1 MVKKQFDLVENYIYI
16 YQLDK
21 YCIIPTY
28 PEQLIDTLGST
39 FAQTNALARTSP
51 IYSYSYSGPRTV
63 QITLQLHRDM
73 LNGVNRSNTDF
84 ADNAVS
90 LGDDYVDTLIRYLQA
105 MALPSYKAQE
115 VSSKTVNPPLVA
127 IRFGNTLFVKG
138 IISGEVQVTWSGP
151 LTRDNKYQEAGIT
164 FRILE
169 VDPQDAESIATWGS
183 FRGLE
188 AALTRGLHRKTQ

>member
-1 MVKKQFDLVENYIYI
+1 MAKKQFDLIQNYVYI

-28 PEQLIDTLGST
+28 PEQLTDSLGST
-39 FAQTNALARTSP
+39 FAQTNALSRTSP

-73 LNGVNRSNTDF
+73 LNDVNRTNLDF
-84 ADNAVS
+84 SDSVIS
-90 LGDDYVDTLIRYLQA
+90 LGDDYVDTLIKYLQA
-105 MALPSYKAQE
+105 MALPAYKAQE

-127 IRFGNTLFVKG
+127 VRFGNTLFVKG
-138 IISGEVQVTWSGP
+138 IVSGDVQVTWSGG

-169 VDPQDAESIATWGS
+169 TDPQDADTLAKWGS

-188 AALTRGLHRKTQ
+188 TALTKGLHRRS

>member
-1 MVKKQFDLVENYIYI
+1 MARKQFDLIQNYIYI

-28 PEQLIDTLGST
+28 PDQLTDTLGST
-39 FAQTNALARTSP
+39 FAQTNALSRTSP

-73 LNGVNRSNTDF
+73 LNDVNRTNLDF
-84 ADNAVS
+84 SDSVIS
-90 LGDDYVDTLIRYLQA
+90 LDDDYVDTLIKYLQA

-127 IRFGNTLFVKG
+127 VRFGNTLFVKG
-138 IISGEVQVTWSGP
+138 IVSGDVQVTWSGG
-151 LTRDNKYQEAGIT
+151 LTRDNKYQEANIT
-164 FRILE
+164 FRVLE
-169 VDPQDAESIATWGS
+169 TDPQDADTIAKWGS

-188 AALTRGLHRKTQ
+188 TALTKGLHRRS

>member
-1 MVKKQFDLVENYIYI
+1 MATKQFDLIQNYIYI

-21 YCIIPTY
+21 YCIIPSY
-28 PEQLIDTLGST
+28 PEQLTDTLGST
-39 FAQTNALARTSP
+39 FAQTNALARTAP

-73 LNGVNRSNTDF
+73 LNDVNRTNLDF
-84 ADNAVS
+84 SDKVIALD
-90 LGDDYVDTLIRYLQA
+90 DDYVDTLIKYLQA

-138 IISGEVQVTWSGP
+138 IVSGDVQVTWSGG
-151 LTRDNKYQEAGIT
+151 LTRNNKYQEANVT
-164 FRILE
+164 FRVLE
-169 VDPQDAESIATWGS
+169 TDPQDADSIAKWGS

-188 AALTRGLHRKTQ
+188 TALTKGLHRKA

>member
-1 MVKKQFDLVENYIYI
+1 MATKQFDLIQNYIYI

-21 YCIIPTY
+21 YCIIPSY
-28 PEQLIDTLGST
+28 PEQLTDTLGST
-39 FAQTNALARTSP
+39 FAQTNALARTAP

-73 LNGVNRSNTDF
+73 LNDVNRTNLDF
-84 ADNAVS
+84 SDKVIALD
-90 LGDDYVDTLIRYLQA
+90 DDYVDTLIKYLQA

-138 IISGEVQVTWSGP
+138 IVSGDVQVTWSGG
-151 LTRDNKYQEAGIT
+151 LTRNNKYQEANIT
-164 FRILE
+164 FRVLE
-169 VDPQDAESIATWGS
+169 TDPQDADSMAKWGS

-188 AALTRGLHRKTQ
+188 TALTKGLHRKA

>member
-1 MVKKQFDLVENYIYI
+1 MARKQFDLIQNYIYI

-28 PEQLIDTLGST
+28 PDQLTDTLGST
-39 FAQTNALARTSP
+39 FAQTNALSRTSP

-73 LNGVNRSNTDF
+73 LNDVNRTNLNFSDS
-84 ADNAVS
+84 VIS
-90 LGDDYVDTLIRYLQA
+90 LDDDYVDTLIKYLQA

-127 IRFGNTLFVKG
+127 VRFGNTLFVKG
-138 IISGEVQVTWSGP
+138 IVSGDVQVTWSGG
-151 LTRDNKYQEAGIT
+151 LTRDNKYQEANIT

-169 VDPQDAESIATWGS
+169 TDPQDADTIAKWGS
-183 FRGLE
+183 FRGRE
-188 AALTRGLHRKTQ
+188 TALTKGLHRRS

>member
-1 MVKKQFDLVENYIYI
+1 MARKQFDLIQNYIYI

-28 PEQLIDTLGST
+28 PDQLTDTLGST
-39 FAQTNALARTSP
+39 FAQTNALSRTSP

-73 LNGVNRSNTDF
+73 LNDVNRTNLDF
-84 ADNAVS
+84 SDSVIS
-90 LGDDYVDTLIRYLQA
+90 LDDDYVDTLIKYLQA

-138 IISGEVQVTWSGP
+138 IVSGDVQVTWSGG
-151 LTRDNKYQEAGIT
+151 LTRDNKYQEANIT
-164 FRILE
+164 FRVLE
-169 VDPQDAESIATWGS
+169 TDPQDADTIAKWGS

-188 AALTRGLHRKTQ
+188 TALTKGLHRRS

>member
-1 MVKKQFDLVENYIYI
+1 MARKQFDLIQNYIYI

-28 PEQLIDTLGST
+28 PDQLTDTLGST
-39 FAQTNALARTSP
+39 FAQTNALSRTSP

-73 LNGVNRSNTDF
+73 LNDVNRTNLNFSDS
-84 ADNAVS
+84 VIS
-90 LGDDYVDTLIRYLQA
+90 LDDDYVDTLIKYLQA

-127 IRFGNTLFVKG
+127 VRFGNTLFVKG
-138 IISGEVQVTWSGP
+138 IVSGDVQVTWSGG
-151 LTRDNKYQEAGIT
+151 LTRDNKYQEANIT
-164 FRILE
+164 FRVLE
-169 VDPQDAESIATWGS
+169 TDPQDADTIAKWGS

-188 AALTRGLHRKTQ
+188 TALTKGLHRRS

>member
-1 MVKKQFDLVENYIYI
+1 MATKQFDLIQNYIYI

-21 YCIIPTY
+21 YCIIPSY
-28 PEQLIDTLGST
+28 PEQLTDTLGST
-39 FAQTNALARTSP
+39 FAQTNALARTAP

-73 LNGVNRSNTDF
+73 LNDVNRTNLDF
-84 ADNAVS
+84 SDKVIALD
-90 LGDDYVDTLIRYLQA
+90 DDYVDTLIKYLQA

-138 IISGEVQVTWSGP
+138 IISGDVQVTWSGG
-151 LTRDNKYQEAGIT
+151 LTRNNKYQEANVT
-164 FRILE
+164 FRVLE
-169 VDPQDAESIATWGS
+169 TDPQDADSIAKWGS

-188 AALTRGLHRKTQ
+188 TALTKGLHRKA

>member
-1 MVKKQFDLVENYIYI
+1 MARKQFDLIQNYIYI

-28 PEQLIDTLGST
+28 PDQLTDTLGST
-39 FAQTNALARTSP
+39 FAQTNALSRTSP

-73 LNGVNRSNTDF
+73 LNDVNRTNLNFPDS
-84 ADNAVS
+84 VIS
-90 LGDDYVDTLIRYLQA
+90 LDDDYVDTLIEYLQA

-127 IRFGNTLFVKG
+127 VRFGNTLFVKG
-138 IISGEVQVTWSGP
+138 IVSGDVQVTWSGG
-151 LTRDNKYQEAGIT
+151 LTRDNKYQEANIT

-169 VDPQDAESIATWGS
+169 TDPQDADTIAKWGS

-188 AALTRGLHRKTQ
+188 TALTKGLHRRS

>member
-1 MVKKQFDLVENYIYI
+1 MAKKEFDLIQNYIYI

-28 PEQLIDTLGST
+28 PEQLTDTLGST
-39 FAQTNALARTSP
+39 FAQTNALSRTSP

-63 QITLQLHRDM
+63 QITLQLHRDL
-73 LNGVNRSNTDF
+73 LNDVNRTNLDF
-84 ADNAVS
+84 SDRVTS
-90 LGDDYVDTLIRYLQA
+90 LDDDYVDTLIKYLQA

-138 IISGEVQVTWSGP
+138 IVSGDVQVTWSGG
-151 LTRDNKYQEAGIT
+151 LSRGNKYQEANIT

-169 VDPQDAESIATWGS
+169 TDPQDADTIAKWGS

-188 AALTRGLHRKTQ
+188 TALTKGLHRKS